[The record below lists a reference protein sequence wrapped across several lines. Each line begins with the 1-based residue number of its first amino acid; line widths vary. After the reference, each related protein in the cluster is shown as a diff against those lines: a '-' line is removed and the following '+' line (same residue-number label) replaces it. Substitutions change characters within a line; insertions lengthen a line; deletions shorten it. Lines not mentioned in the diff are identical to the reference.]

1 MRMLGFSTGA
11 IAKGDFD
18 RALQELAQ
26 FHLPAV
32 EVSALRLDE
41 LPRLAQ
47 RAPCLDLAQ
56 YRYVSVHA
64 PSYFEPESEQTV
76 VDLLQ
81 SVVVR
86 GWPVV
91 VHPDVIFTDALWLPF
106 GEALILENSDRRK
119 TVGRTADEI
128 ESLFDRFPDARFCFD
143 VGHAR
148 QIDPTMNEAQIILE
162 RNRTRLLQVHIS
174 EVNFLSRHDPLSS
187 AAIEA
192 TRRIAHFISEDVPII
207 VETSIDHSQSTI
219 MREVRR
225 AMEALTPLVRAAV

>member
-1 MRMLGFSTGA
+1 MRMIGFSTGA

-18 RALQELAQ
+18 RALHELAPFKFQ
-26 FHLPAV
+26 AV
-32 EVSALRLDE
+32 EVSALRLNE
-41 LPRLAQ
+41 LPRLVQ
-47 RAPCLDLAQ
+47 RAPYLDLAR
-56 YRYVSVHA
+56 YHYVSIHA
-64 PSYFEPESEQTV
+64 PSHFEPDSEPTV
-76 VDLLQ
+76 VDLLR
-81 SVVVR
+81 SLVVR

-119 TVGRTADEI
+119 SVGRTADEI
-128 ESLFDRFPDARFCFD
+128 ESLFGRFPEARFCFD

-148 QIDPTMNEAQIILE
+148 QVDPTMNEAHTILE

-192 TRRIAHFISEDVPII
+192 TRRIAHLIPEDVPII
-207 VETSIDHSQSTI
+207 IETLIDRSQSTI
-219 MREVRR
+219 GTEVRR
-225 AMEALTPLVRAAV
+225 ATEALTPLVRVAV